1 MRALR
6 WIVPASAIVFLS
18 LVGCN
23 EDATEEGSDTTVI
36 EDQEPDVIIQEDDDP
51 DIRVEED
58 DGFEADID
66 VDDGKVEGEVR
77 VED

>member
-6 WIVPASAIVFLS
+6 WMIPAAGIVLLS

-23 EDATEEGSDTTVI
+23 EDATEEASDTTVI
-36 EDQEPDVIIQEDDDP
+36 EDQEPDVIIEQDD
-51 DIRVEED
+51 E
-58 DGFEADID
+58 GFEADVD
-66 VDDGKVEGEVR
+66 VDEDGKVEAEVK